1 MAADSIGEGH
11 ASTAA
16 TRAAIDQQSNVDL
29 AATDSLGETWRQRN
43 HRRDLRNGDY
53 RRQRWQ
59 VMPMRWLLLGWLVCW
74 LLRGRRDRTAG
85 GWPGRRR
92 RGCRRGR
99 RRRCGGSCRRDRAG
113 AGWDIADALVAV
125 DQLDDAVDDQ
135 PDQDHNK
142 QGPGAEQ
149 YGPAE
154 PRGGLGFFVERIE
167 RFGGLELLRR
177 SRRSGRKGWRGWSLC
192 PTWWVSAHAIVAVL
206 GRLIVEVVR
215 RAVACHGTDGTDAT

>member
-11 ASTAA
+11 ANTAA
-16 TRAAIDQQSNVDL
+16 TQAAVDQQSNVDL
-29 AATDSLGETWRQRN
+29 AATNSLGETWRQRN
-43 HRRDLRNGDY
+43 HRRHLRNGDY

-59 VMPMRWLLLGWLVCW
+59 VMPMRWRLAGRLLWG
-74 LLRGRRDRTAG
+74 LLDRAAG

-99 RRRCGGSCRRDRAG
+99 RGRGGGGCRRDRAG
-113 AGWDIADALVAV
+113 AGWDIAGALVAV

-154 PRGGLGFFVERIE
+154 PRGGLGFFVAVSE
-167 RFGGLELLRR
+167 RFGGLVVLRR
-177 SRRSGRKGWRGWSLC
+177 SRRSG
-192 PTWWVSAHAIVAVL
+192 HAIVAVL
-206 GRLIVEVVR
+206 
-215 RAVACHGTDGTDAT
+215 

>member
-11 ASTAA
+11 ANTAA
-16 TRAAIDQQSNVDL
+16 TQAAVDQQSNVDL
-29 AATDSLGETWRQRN
+29 AATNSLGETWRQRN
-43 HRRDLRNGDY
+43 HRRHLRNGDY

-59 VMPMRWLLLGWLVCW
+59 VMPMRWRLAGRLLWG
-74 LLRGRRDRTAG
+74 LLDRAAG

-99 RRRCGGSCRRDRAG
+99 RGRGGGCGGGCRRDRAG
-113 AGWDIADALVAV
+113 AGWDIAGALVAV

-142 QGPGAEQ
+142 QGPAAEQ

-154 PRGGLGFFVERIE
+154 PRGGLAFFVERIE

-177 SRRSGRKGWRGWSLC
+177 SRRSGRKGWRGWSRC
-192 PTWWVSAHAIVAVL
+192 PTWWVASHAIVAVL
-206 GRLIVEVVR
+206 RRLIVEVVR
-215 RAVACHGTDGTDAT
+215 RAVSCHGTDGTDAT